1 MTLEVSTNTAQ
12 KIRDQMATGRYASED
27 DLLSAAL
34 EALVEDGAELR
45 AIEEGLLSIDRGDD
59 GADLDLAFRR
69 LREKHQISGTP

>member
-1 MTLEVSTNTAQ
+1 MTLEVSTDTAQ
-12 KIRDQMATGRYASED
+12 KIRNQMATGRYASED

-59 GADLDLAFRR
+59 GADLDLGVRR
-69 LREKHQISGTP
+69 FGFNHQFLYA